1 MYWWANLL
9 VLLAIAFVVMMLW
22 DLGTG
27 AKFILK
33 KPGEILVVFAGLVL
47 PVFFSV
53 LSIRRVLVYE
63 DRIEVRFPLRR
74 SRNHVIYLKDVD
86 GYGVATRETRKL
98 TNSKKTEEHSY
109 VFLITRGRLL
119 YYIST
124 RHCSNYDEM
133 LDVLNEKFGLKDCC
147 YGEFF
152 LNWGEWQ
159 IAEKGLYIP
168 LTGIGE
174 EELAQL
180 RANKHPVDKEWE
192 KKRRMGLTNDQSR
205 SMGLAKIQ
213 HWSMDLTDIKQFG
226 LVTLIL
232 TICFGLFYGVNM
244 LHKVAKQK
252 ATIEI
257 ACIDASTKMPKDY
270 YLLVDSID
278 VDTLGTVCKRRELKE
293 ENGVRNKA
301 VDWIFKV
308 KGRKDVWITL
318 CVIMGEHDD
327 IDDSEQRKYCL
338 KTLHSRNL
346 YERAKDDN
354 YKKMRVERL
363 WYAVSVIKYVKHV
376 ELLNFDKPILIG
388 SAVYNEETQW

>member
-1 MYWWANLL
+1 MSAYQNTNDKVLVSSRMYWWANLL
-9 VLLAIAFVVMMLW
+9 LLLAIALVVMMLW

-27 AKFILK
+27 ARFILK
-33 KPGEILVVFAGLVL
+33 KLDDTLIVFSVVIT
-47 PVFFSV
+47 PVF
-53 LSIRRVLVYE
+53 
-63 DRIEVRFPLRR
+63 
-74 SRNHVIYLKDVD
+74 
-86 GYGVATRETRKL
+86 
-98 TNSKKTEEHSY
+98 
-109 VFLITRGRLL
+109 
-119 YYIST
+119 
-124 RHCSNYDEM
+124 
-133 LDVLNEKFGLKDCC
+133 
-147 YGEFF
+147 
-152 LNWGEWQ
+152 
-159 IAEKGLYIP
+159 
-168 LTGIGE
+168 
-174 EELAQL
+174 
-180 RANKHPVDKEWE
+180 
-192 KKRRMGLTNDQSR
+192 
-205 SMGLAKIQ
+205 
-213 HWSMDLTDIKQFG
+213 
-226 LVTLIL
+226 LIL

-363 WYAVSVIKYVKHV
+363 WYAVSAIKYVKHV

>member
-1 MYWWANLL
+1 M
-9 VLLAIAFVVMMLW
+9 
-22 DLGTG
+22 
-27 AKFILK
+27 
-33 KPGEILVVFAGLVL
+33 
-47 PVFFSV
+47 
-53 LSIRRVLVYE
+53 YE

-86 GYGVATRETRKL
+86 GYGMAMRETMKFL
-98 TNSKKTEEHSY
+98 NPKETEEVSY

-124 RHCSNYDEM
+124 RNCSNYDEM

-180 RANKHPVDKEWE
+180 RADKHPVDKEWE

-213 HWSMDLTDIKQFG
+213 RWSMDLADIKQFG

-232 TICFGLFYGVNM
+232 TICFVLFYGVNM
-244 LHKVAKQK
+244 LHNVAKQM
-252 ATIEI
+252 ATVEI
-257 ACIDASTKMPKDY
+257 ACIDASTKMPKEY
-270 YLLVDSID
+270 YLLVDYID
-278 VDTLGTVCKRRELKE
+278 ADTLGTVCKRRELKE
-293 ENGVRNKA
+293 ENGS
-301 VDWIFKV
+301 
-308 KGRKDVWITL
+308 GT
-318 CVIMGEHDD
+318 
-327 IDDSEQRKYCL
+327 
-338 KTLHSRNL
+338 
-346 YERAKDDN
+346 
-354 YKKMRVERL
+354 
-363 WYAVSVIKYVKHV
+363 
-376 ELLNFDKPILIG
+376 KPSIG
-388 SAVYNEETQW
+388 YSK